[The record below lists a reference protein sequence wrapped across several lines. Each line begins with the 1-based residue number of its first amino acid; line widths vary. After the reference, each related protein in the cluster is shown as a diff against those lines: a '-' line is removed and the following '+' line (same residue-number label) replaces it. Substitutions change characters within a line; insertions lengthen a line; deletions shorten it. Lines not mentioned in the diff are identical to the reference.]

1 MEKYELM
8 RQLPKVGDRRL
19 ERRTLEGKN
28 SAAYNERYGKP
39 EPCTV
44 VEVNHAHLWY
54 RVKFDSTGWCECY
67 KLPKTEPLSWEVGKR

>member
-1 MEKYELM
+1 MTKYSLM

-28 SAAYNERYGKP
+28 GAADANRFGDP

-44 VEVNHAHLWY
+44 VEVHHAHLWY
-54 RVKFDSTGWCECY
+54 RVKFDRTGWYECY
-67 KLPKTEPLSWEVGKR
+67 KLPHVKPLHWEVGK

>member
-1 MEKYELM
+1 MNKYSLM

-28 SAAYNERYGKP
+28 GAADANRFGDP

-44 VEVNHAHLWY
+44 VEVHHAHLWY
-54 RVKFDSTGWCECY
+54 RVKFDRTGWYECY
-67 KLPKTEPLSWEVGKR
+67 KLPHVKPLHWEVGK

>member
-8 RQLPKVGDRRL
+8 RQLPKVGDRRM
-19 ERRTLEGKN
+19 EARTTEGKLE
-28 SAAYNERYGKP
+28 STRYGEP

-54 RVKFDSTGWCECY
+54 RVKFDRTGWCECY
-67 KLPKTEPLSWEVGKR
+67 KLPHVKPLSWEVGK

>member
-1 MEKYELM
+1 MTKYSLM

-28 SAAYNERYGKP
+28 GAADVCRFGDP

-44 VEVNHAHLWY
+44 VEVHHAHLWY
-54 RVKFDSTGWCECY
+54 RVKFDRTGWYECY
-67 KLPKTEPLSWEVGKR
+67 KLPHVKPLHWEVGK